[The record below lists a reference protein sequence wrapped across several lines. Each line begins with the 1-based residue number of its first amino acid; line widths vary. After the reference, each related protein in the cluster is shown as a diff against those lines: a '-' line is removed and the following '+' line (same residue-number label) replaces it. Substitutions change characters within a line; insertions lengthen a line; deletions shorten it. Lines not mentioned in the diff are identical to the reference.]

1 MIRARIAFRAD
12 PARRLIVVR
21 YIGDLGGDQL
31 CREMMDLFRDVENVW
46 EYDCLYDL
54 TRHEGTVSSAHNE
67 ELGRQWRDLVQGR
80 DTGRCTAIVSRDPL
94 LHARA
99 SVSQS
104 AFSARTLALFYTVE
118 EGEAWI
124 ADRRAGEN
132 RKSA

>member
-21 YIGDLGGDQL
+21 YIGDLNGDQI
-31 CREMMDLFRDVENVW
+31 CCEMMDMFRDVENVW

-54 TRHEGTVSSAHNE
+54 TRHTGVVSSADNE
-67 ELGRQWRDLVQGR
+67 ELGRQWQAIAQGR
-80 DTGRCTAIVSRDPL
+80 DIGRCTAIVSQDPL

-99 SVSQS
+99 KLSQS
-104 AFSARTLALFYTVE
+104 SFSARTLALFYTVE

-124 ADRRAGEN
+124 AGRRAEEN
-132 RKSA
+132 RKTA

>member
-12 PARRLIVVR
+12 PARRLITVR
-21 YIGDLGGDQL
+21 YIGDVSGERL

-54 TRHEGTVSSAHNE
+54 TRHEGTVSSADNE
-67 ELGRQWRDLVQGR
+67 ELGRQWHEIAQGR
-80 DTGRCTAIVSRDPL
+80 DAGRCTAIVSSDPL

-99 SVSQS
+99 KLSQS
-104 AFSARTLALFYTVE
+104 SFSARTLSLFYTVE

-124 ADRRAGEN
+124 ESRRAEEA